1 MFCMCL
7 VTSGTHLEHTS
18 MCLRHFMEPVTV
30 ITKNCQAQSLRKQTN
45 NNVSI
50 TKTNFMVR
58 TEASEISQYLNV

>member
-1 MFCMCL
+1 ML
-7 VTSGTHLEHTS
+7 GDIWYASGAYVYVFE
-18 MCLRHFMEPVTV
+18 
-30 ITKNCQAQSLRKQTN
+30 AQSLRKQTN